1 MSHSERA
8 YGIFSDF
15 FIAKP
20 FWRFKRWRELKTP
33 PFNEIMLMINK
44 PTDLFIMASQDAVKI
59 HVRPRSLLTAT

>member
-1 MSHSERA
+1 MSNSEHA

-15 FIAKP
+15 SIAKL

-44 PTDLFIMASQDAVKI
+44 PIDLFIMASRDAVKFTYT
-59 HVRPRSLLTAT
+59 REAF